1 MFDSC
6 SSLYINVIKFPL
18 RLPLPPK
25 ETLQGSQTFFQEENL
40 AEEVHYNMSLFVN
53 NQQQYGD
60 LHTLRE

>member
-25 ETLQGSQTFFQEENL
+25 ETLQGSQTFFQKENL

-53 NQQQYGD
+53 NQQQ
-60 LHTLRE
+60 